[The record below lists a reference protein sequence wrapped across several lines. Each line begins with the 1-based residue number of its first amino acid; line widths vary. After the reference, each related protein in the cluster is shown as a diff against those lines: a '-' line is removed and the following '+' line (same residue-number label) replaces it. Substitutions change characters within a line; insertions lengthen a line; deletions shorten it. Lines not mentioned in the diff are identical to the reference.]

1 MYILSN
7 VNTDY
12 LKYNEDEYYYRG
24 MVKYTSRDYE
34 SIMEDFWE
42 MVPKLTELWMPAYDK
57 ITTTSYY
64 NGEEE
69 VWNPTAN
76 ADPGVILGKF
86 LSSCCD
92 MLGVNVDWLANEIFA
107 PTVSQRKNAEKLFS
121 LIGYELGFYTAAQT
135 EVTFVNTGQ
144 YTQTFDFGFNGA
156 NFCTLNAYTD
166 ITDNSRV
173 ITYNILP
180 LTNEYGASETRS
192 RRSVVT
198 ENLDV
203 FTEHDTVTLEP
214 GEKVTRVAVE
224 GELRSYSVS
233 VQAVKDNNYIINI
246 PSQHVDTTLVWI
258 KAKNSRNAEDYLSTQ
273 WIQVATPAEFI
284 TPEPRFAV
292 TYDSYSNARIQ
303 ISNYLNQ
310 LENYQN
316 NYLTVYWI
324 DCSGVIGCV
333 NEDVLQN
340 YLQANYDSRIDE
352 YSGDFAIHNMSNTV
366 ELPNTHTI
374 TGKSPE
380 TAKEAY
386 YNSRNYINTWDSL
399 VTLPDFTRFL
409 NREPGVDCGTVID
422 CQKALEINLQIYRD
436 ENLTDDEKA
445 KMYLDNKDFPKGDTY
460 RDWSD
465 YLNINR
471 STILETIVITK
482 LDIETERS
490 LLDIANEYNIS
501 YDYLIEFNGLRSTQ
515 LYENQR
521 IKIPGGYDYN
531 SGKNFVS
538 NFKTYTAMCFAIHND
553 FKDSSW
559 GLGQIT
565 PVQIRNLQVFTQYKP
580 PIQFIEKIKRDYRP
594 LQAMS
599 VELDFGYVRVFTF
612 HIVGQLYLKKPV
624 TKDVAATIIATVK
637 EALALYFAPANRH
650 MGQQPT
656 TMEVVR
662 VIQNSDSR
670 IAYFDAGS
678 LNNPVIVWDNC
689 DINYFNYISFA
700 RYKDLGTSSTNIRIN
715 ADSLIG

>member
-1 MYILSN
+1 MSN

-34 SIMEDFWE
+34 SIMEDFWD
-42 MVPKLTELWMPAYDK
+42 MVPKLTELWMPSRDK
-57 ITTTSYY
+57 KTNNSFYT
-64 NGEEE
+64 GDEE
-69 VWNPTAN
+69 VWNPVAN

-86 LSSCCD
+86 LASCAD
-92 MLGVNVDWLANEIFA
+92 MLGVNLDWLANEIFA
-107 PTVSQRKNAEKLFS
+107 PTVSQRKNAEKLFA

-135 EVTFVNTGQ
+135 EVTFVNTSE
-144 YTQTFDFGFNGA
+144 YEQTFDFGFNGA

-180 LTNEYGASETRS
+180 LTNKYGASETRS
-192 RRSVVT
+192 TRSVVT

-203 FTEHDTVTLEP
+203 FIEHDIVTLEP
-214 GEKVTRVAVE
+214 GESVTRVAVE

-246 PSQHVDTTLVWI
+246 PSQHVDTTLIWI
-258 KAKNSRNAEDYLSTQ
+258 KAKNSRNSEDYLSTQ
-273 WIQVATPAEFI
+273 WIQVASPSEFI

-303 ISNYLNQ
+303 VSNYLNQ

-340 YLQANYDSRIDE
+340 YLQANYDPRIDE
-352 YSGDFAIHNMSNTV
+352 YSGDFAVHNMSNTV
-366 ELPNTHTI
+366 ELPNTHTV
-374 TGKSPE
+374 TGRSPE

-409 NREPGVDCGTVID
+409 NREPGVDTGVVID
-422 CQKALEINLQIYRD
+422 CQKALEINLQIYKD
-436 ENLTDDEKA
+436 ENLTDIEKS
-445 KMYLDNKDFPKGDTY
+445 KMYLDNSDFPQGNPEV
-460 RDWSD
+460 DWSE
-465 YLNINR
+465 YLNIKR
-471 STILETIVITK
+471 SKVLTVYTVEEGDTLESISEQFK
-482 LDIETERS
+482 
-490 LLDIANEYNIS
+490 IS
-501 YDYLIEFNGLRSTQ
+501 YAYLKEFNGLNGLRFLTVGQ
-515 LYENQR
+515 K
-521 IKIPGGYDYN
+521 IKIPGGFDYN
-531 SGKNFVS
+531 AGKQFVN

-559 GLGQIT
+559 GLGQVY
-565 PVQIRNLQVFTQYKP
+565 PAQINNKKIFTQYKP
-580 PIQFIEKIKRDYRP
+580 PQYFIEKVKRDYRP
-594 LQAMS
+594 LQTMS
-599 VELDFGYVRVFTF
+599 VDLEFGYVRVFDF

-624 TKDVAATIIATVK
+624 TRDVGNTIINTVR

-650 MGQQPT
+650 ISQQPT

-662 VIQNSDSR
+662 VIQNADSR

-689 DINYFNYISFA
+689 DISYFNAISFA
-700 RYKDLGTSSTNIRIN
+700 RYKDLGTSATNIVIST
-715 ADSLIG
+715 DSLIG